1 MIPWL
6 VDDAPFPSV
15 ESALVDPNG
24 LLCAGGNLSPE
35 RILSAYRQGIF
46 PWFSAGQPILWWS
59 PDPRMVLFPDEFKVS
74 RSLRKT
80 LKSGHYEI
88 RLDNDFAGV
97 INRCAHTERPGQP
110 GTWITPEMRN
120 AYLRLHELGWAHS
133 VETWQEG
140 ILTGGLYGLAIGKM
154 FYGESMFSLRSDAS
168 KIAAAH
174 LARFLGYQEFGMVD
188 CQMRT
193 DHLAS
198 LGAREIPRVV
208 FLEQLQRLCQV
219 PATPARWPVAGA
231 VFDWS

>member
-15 ESALVDPNG
+15 ESALAAPNG

-35 RILSAYRQGIF
+35 SILSAYRQGIF

-168 KIAAAH
+168 KIATAH
-174 LARFLGYQEFGMVD
+174 LARFLGHQEFGMVD

>member
-15 ESALVDPNG
+15 ESALIDPNG

-59 PDPRMVLFPDEFKVS
+59 PDPRMVLFPSEFKVS

-110 GTWITPEMRN
+110 GTWITPEMYN

-133 VETWQEG
+133 VETWQDG
-140 ILTGGLYGLAIGKM
+140 VLTGGLYGLAIGRM

-168 KIAAAH
+168 KIATAH
-174 LARFLGYQEFGMVD
+174 LARFLGHQEFGMVD

-219 PATPARWPVAGA
+219 PATPARWPVTGA